1 MATLQDLERAL
12 IRADAAGDMDAAR
25 KLAAAIRAARQ
36 DAANQ
41 IPGSQI
47 PQTLPQAPEPSMGQK
62 VLGVG
67 EALLTGAT
75 GAVGGTVGMIGGTVR
90 GLGESIVNNQMG
102 TPEGVQTVARNAAA
116 GAQALTFAPRT
127 QAGQEIVQSA
137 AQVLGDAVPPV
148 LPMLAAPG
156 QVAQSVRMAA
166 PVAVA
171 AGQRAAVPIQKSIQ
185 TATQAIQQ
193 RIPAAKTAGGSV
205 GAAGVEMETLR
216 RARANE
222 LPVPMGDQ
230 MTKGMATRDF
240 EWQRFE
246 KETAKDP
253 ALGEPI
259 RERMA
264 LMQTKMQQNLDAFVD
279 ATGGEAVDLR
289 GAGIKINDA
298 LRSALAQAKN
308 KERALYKQAEKAG
321 EMEAPVSTAPLV
333 AFLRENDSFNS
344 PELSGATLG
353 LVERELIRLGGARR
367 VGGELVP
374 NELPL
379 KDVELVRR
387 GVNAAIQARQDNNTN
402 MMTGVQAKQVIDSMT
417 DGMGGEAYKRARAA
431 RMQRAR
437 DFENVA
443 LVQNLLGTKRGSTD
457 RAIALEDVVRKSVIE
472 PSTSLDQ
479 LRHLG
484 GVVLKKTPEG
494 RAAWAELQAAT
505 VRYIRDE
512 AYKGVTTDTN
522 GNRVLSPAAL
532 DRVITNLDKTGKLDY
547 LFGKKGAEQ
556 MRTLN
561 DVAKDVFTAPPG
573 AVNTSGTASVLLTA
587 LDTMATF
594 GTTGLPVPAVQ
605 ALRAAQKSV
614 KDRATKRKIQE
625 SLGQAK

>member
-1 MATLQDLERAL
+1 LRA
-12 IRADAAGDMDAAR
+12 
-25 KLAAAIRAARQ
+25 
-36 DAANQ
+36 
-41 IPGSQI
+41 S
-47 PQTLPQAPEPSMGQK
+47 
-62 VLGVG
+62 
-67 EALLTGAT
+67 
-75 GAVGGTVGMIGGTVR
+75 
-90 GLGESIVNNQMG
+90 
-102 TPEGVQTVARNAAA
+102 
-116 GAQALTFAPRT
+116 
-127 QAGQEIVQSA
+127 
-137 AQVLGDAVPPV
+137 
-148 LPMLAAPG
+148 
-156 QVAQSVRMAA
+156 
-166 PVAVA
+166 
-171 AGQRAAVPIQKSIQ
+171 
-185 TATQAIQQ
+185 
-193 RIPAAKTAGGSV
+193 
-205 GAAGVEMETLR
+205 
-216 RARANE
+216 
-222 LPVPMGDQ
+222 
-230 MTKGMATRDF
+230 
-240 EWQRFE
+240 
-246 KETAKDP
+246 
-253 ALGEPI
+253 
-259 RERMA
+259 
-264 LMQTKMQQNLDAFVD
+264 
-279 ATGGEAVDLR
+279 
-289 GAGIKINDA
+289 
-298 LRSALAQAKN
+298 LAQAKN
-308 KERALYKQAEKAG
+308 KERVLYKQAEKAG

-374 NELPL
+374 NEMPL

-494 RAAWAELQAAT
+494 RAAWSELQAAT

-605 ALRAAQKSV
+605 ALRAAQNAV
-614 KDRATKRKIQE
+614 KERATKRKIQE
-625 SLGQAK
+625 SLGQPK